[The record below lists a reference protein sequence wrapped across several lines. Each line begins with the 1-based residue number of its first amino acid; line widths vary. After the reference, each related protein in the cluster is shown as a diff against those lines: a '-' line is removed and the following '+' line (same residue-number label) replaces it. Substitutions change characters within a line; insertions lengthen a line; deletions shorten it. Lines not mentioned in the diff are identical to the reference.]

1 MELFFPWK
9 RAAYN
14 YYICTPW
21 VNRISSCLFI
31 LLVYITTTTKTV
43 HLLVCKQSN
52 AFDEKLRYNIIN
64 HFNGGGGTFKSHFRF
79 RKFILNIFSVK
90 IESTHSDQDHQ
101 QQTMKKLILVWQSF
115 WCLVLGNSRKK
126 IQFFSNF
133 AKEASYI

>member
-1 MELFFPWK
+1 MYFCSEHVFGIPVNLFFVHHYSVQHWTIIKKELGALGCRFDHYTFDKEWHRSITSIIFVKYRKNGIIFPWK

-64 HFNGGGGTFKSHFRF
+64 HF
-79 RKFILNIFSVK
+79 
-90 IESTHSDQDHQ
+90 
-101 QQTMKKLILVWQSF
+101 
-115 WCLVLGNSRKK
+115 
-126 IQFFSNF
+126 
-133 AKEASYI
+133 